1 VSIHVFGN
9 QNKCRELSPR
19 VTLRKRRRGVVAYN
33 SLDPMPRFRPKG
45 VLERSAASDLWKH
58 TLSKIPTLYGRL
70 SYLASLRDSNSGNYR
85 HHGLTALFGR
95 EESAKALRA
104 SHEQAFAEWLTLS
117 LADKSHDL
125 TSYLAS
131 LEEDRVLVAAHW
143 LRSRLYRTQAPNS
156 AHKMERALFCADM
169 EALLETVRD
178 APGASEPDPGSSRP
192 E

>member
-1 VSIHVFGN
+1 
-9 QNKCRELSPR
+9 
-19 VTLRKRRRGVVAYN
+19 
-33 SLDPMPRFRPKG
+33 MPRFRTKG

-70 SYLASLRDSNSGNYR
+70 SYLASLRDANSGSYR

-95 EESAKALRA
+95 EESAKALRE
-104 SHEQAFAEWLTLS
+104 SHEQAFTEWLSLF

-131 LEEDRVLVAAHW
+131 LEEDRVLVAGHW
-143 LRSRLYRTQAPNS
+143 LRSRIYRTQAPSS
-156 AHKMERALFCADM
+156 AHEMERALFCSDM
-169 EALLETVRD
+169 EALLESIRN
-178 APGASEPDPGSSRP
+178 APGASEPSPGSSPP